1 MLYETLPALLIPLP
15 EDIRRM
21 EDHGDYARARRMI
34 GLRVGNE
41 SLPEAL
47 RTRLQLEAQMLER
60 VPGDYPYTFDAALEL
75 LQKEIRD
82 FTAEELDAAI
92 DAGRVSW
99 ILLDGG
105 LRLHRLFLDTLVK
118 VRPELEPRII
128 DPERLRYKRENFAIL
143 DDVIREMKQHG
154 GAARRWHVRHTLQ
167 IKPEW
172 ERAGEPVRVD
182 LPLPVEYDC
191 VKNFRLLDC
200 GPVPGQV
207 ASPDAAQRTITFEK
221 KLCPGE
227 AFFAEYS
234 FEVHMPCHDLD
245 PARAGGGVPADE
257 PDALSQQ
264 PPHIAFTP
272 LIRAFAREIA
282 GEERNPLLLARR
294 VYDALT
300 TRPIYSYLRSYFTY
314 PNLAEYLL
322 TDMKGDC
329 GAFAVTFIALCRCLG
344 IPARWQSGLYCAP
357 HDVGCHDWAQFYC
370 APWGWLPVDVSFGN
384 AAFHAGDTE
393 RWDFYFGHMDPFR
406 LPAARAFQAPFEKPK
421 RFLRSDPYDNQNGEV
436 EYVDMGLTRAQFTER
451 CQLLDW
457 AALTDA

>member
-143 DDVIREMKQHG
+143 DAVIREMKQHG
-154 GAARRWHVRHTLQ
+154 GAARRWHMRHALQ
-167 IKPEW
+167 IRPEW
-172 ERAGEPVRVD
+172 ERPGELIRVD

-221 KLCPGE
+221 KLSPGE

-245 PARAGGGVPADE
+245 PARAGGGVPGCEKLSRDSEINLPPRLRMSTLYAIGQ
-257 PDALSQQ
+257 ALPNGGRVALAHLRDRNRFNHGSL
-264 PPHIAFTP
+264 PALRPRRIRWGAVLGACRREFRLCRRP
-272 LIRAFAREIA
+272 IRGNRRRKIRAGIGGRS
-282 GEERNPLLLARR
+282 RR
-294 VYDALT
+294 
-300 TRPIYSYLRSYFTY
+300 
-314 PNLAEYLL
+314 
-322 TDMKGDC
+322 G
-329 GAFAVTFIALCRCLG
+329 
-344 IPARWQSGLYCAP
+344 
-357 HDVGCHDWAQFYC
+357 
-370 APWGWLPVDVSFGN
+370 
-384 AAFHAGDTE
+384 
-393 RWDFYFGHMDPFR
+393 
-406 LPAARAFQAPFEKPK
+406 
-421 RFLRSDPYDNQNGEV
+421 
-436 EYVDMGLTRAQFTER
+436 
-451 CQLLDW
+451 
-457 AALTDA
+457 